1 MIPSRQVFLD
11 EDGRQFVLDDNGDR
25 DYGVW
30 IFLYELLI
38 VSTASYCR
46 CAELKNSTI
55 IQFGER

>member
-1 MIPSRQVFLD
+1 MFLD